1 MSTLSELL
9 TAPSLWLGATVGGLL
24 SAIIAGYFA
33 RSNTKDS
40 DERKAKAERERIDK
54 DAVLDAAVQYIS
66 TCSEVQMAALH
77 YEAGLLPD
85 VPTDKNEAGIYRLNM
100 AVNLGNQ
107 VKAARFR
114 LEMLAPRSVLLTAY
128 PLYTATQD
136 EIVASFSSD
145 RDEDGIDVFMGCM
158 DSFVAAVREYLDK
171 EVVTVDEIESAYATS
186 RIVRNQLRQERGSV
200 SNAVQPSGDTHG
212 P

>member
-1 MSTLSELL
+1 
-9 TAPSLWLGATVGGLL
+9 
-24 SAIIAGYFA
+24 
-33 RSNTKDS
+33 
-40 DERKAKAERERIDK
+40 
-54 DAVLDAAVQYIS
+54 
-66 TCSEVQMAALH
+66 MAALH

-145 RDEDGIDVFMGCM
+145 GDEDGIDVFMGCM

>member
-54 DAVLDAAVQYIS
+54 DAVLDAAVEYIS
-66 TCSEVQMAALH
+66 TCSEVQMTALH
-77 YEAGLLPD
+77 YAVGLLPD
-85 VPTDKNEAGIYRLNM
+85 VPTDKHEAGIYRVNM

-107 VKAARFR
+107 VKTARFR

-136 EIVASFSSD
+136 EIVASFVG
-145 RDEDGIDVFMGCM
+145 DEDQDGADVFMGCM

-186 RIVRNQLRQERGSV
+186 RIVRNQLRQER
-200 SNAVQPSGDTHG
+200 AVATDLGQSTSDDR
-212 P
+212 

>member
-145 RDEDGIDVFMGCM
+145 GDEDGIDVFMGCM